1 MAFWDRGKTN
11 RLKKPKQFKL
21 AYTTPDSIT
30 MGKKVTFYGCPWPAV
45 GDYVF
50 VGNSPSAGTVGRV
63 MAYDYSYICNG
74 GPSIEMEMLSGELKS
89 TWVTYALVIDQA
101 AVQEVKDFYIADG
114 RPERIQVPW

>member
-11 RLKKPKQFKL
+11 RLKKPKGMKL
-21 AYTTPDSIT
+21 AYLTDTNHMASTKTT
-30 MGKKVTFYGCPWPAV
+30 MYGCPWPNV

-63 MAYDYSYICNG
+63 RRYGTYICHG
-74 GPSIEMEMLSGELKS
+74 GPAIEIEMLSGEIK
-89 TWVTYALVIDQA
+89 TEWVTYSLVLDYA

-114 RPERIQVPW
+114 RPQRIQVAW